1 MMSHLRVVLLTIIII
16 GSLSVTPATASLGVV
31 ADRSPPVTQ
40 SGSDTVSITQTVK
53 LTPETPGSIRV
64 TKSVDTT
71 HKLDRLEL
79 YAKNTAKNI
88 DLNGFIRNDVQD
100 SSEGFQNY
108 EWDEHTQSPSITYD
122 LDVNSTDSNGNYH
135 SVDIGEW
142 AVVSTPQMWYDGSGS
157 RGLEIISD
165 YKVAGPGVITSDYMF
180 LGEHDIKTANA
191 NGQQFR
197 LVIPEAAN
205 LSVSPDAILEDIA
218 YASNQLKVGE
228 RDEEVVMIAIP
239 TPNGMNW
246 AFGGVALDR
255 TFLTVDDAPLNS
267 TYNVWVHEYIHTR
280 QDFDTT
286 RDFRWFIE
294 GSAIYYTS
302 LFTLQQEQ
310 IGFDR
315 FREKTGVN
323 RPLYENA
330 ILTKPK
336 QNPKNPPAW
345 NVKGDLIAGRADQRI
360 RLATNG
366 SASLTDIF
374 RRLNS
379 ENEPISNADFIRYVY
394 LYSNEEVESDIQA
407 ATTTTESMSMWD
419 KREHKQA
426 FGEEPHEVKAPN
438 TETTDQESNTKD
450 SKLEEESNTE
460 ESEGIK
466 RFIIALVAINVI
478 FYGVFIIYNK

>member
-1 MMSHLRVVLLTIIII
+1 
-16 GSLSVTPATASLGVV
+16 
-31 ADRSPPVTQ
+31 
-40 SGSDTVSITQTVK
+40 VK

-71 HKLDRLEL
+71 HKLDTLEL
-79 YAKNTAKNI
+79 YVKNTAKNI
-88 DLNGFIRNDVQD
+88 DLNGFTRNNVQD
-100 SSEGFQNY
+100 SPEGFQNY

-122 LDVNSTDSNGNYH
+122 LDVNLTDSNGNYH

-142 AVVSTPQMWYDGSGS
+142 AVVRTPQMWYGWSGS
-157 RGLEIISD
+157 KGLEIISD
-165 YKVAGPGVITSDYMF
+165 YKVAGPGVSTSEFSF

-205 LSVSPDAILEDIA
+205 LSVSPDAIFEDIA
-218 YASNQLKVGE
+218 YASNQLKVGG

-255 TFLTVDDAPLNS
+255 TFLAQDKTPLNS
-267 TYNVWVHEYIHTR
+267 TLNGWVHEYIHTR

-286 RDFRWFIE
+286 RDFRWFTE

-310 IGFDR
+310 IGFNA
-315 FREKTGVN
+315 FKQKTGVN
-323 RPLYENA
+323 RPPYVNA
-330 ILTKPK
+330 ILTKRR
-336 QNPKNPPAW
+336 QNSPYHAVWDDKR
-345 NVKGDLIAGRADQRI
+345 DLVTGRADQRI

-379 ENEPISNADFIRYVY
+379 ENEPISNADFIRYVD
-394 LYSNEEVESDIQA
+394 LYSNEEVESDIRA
-407 ATTTTESMSMWD
+407 ATTTNESMSMWN

-438 TETTDQESNTKD
+438 TEKTDQ
-450 SKLEEESNTE
+450 ESNTE

-466 RFIIALVAINVI
+466 IFIIALVAINGIV
-478 FYGVFIIYNK
+478 YSVFRIYNK